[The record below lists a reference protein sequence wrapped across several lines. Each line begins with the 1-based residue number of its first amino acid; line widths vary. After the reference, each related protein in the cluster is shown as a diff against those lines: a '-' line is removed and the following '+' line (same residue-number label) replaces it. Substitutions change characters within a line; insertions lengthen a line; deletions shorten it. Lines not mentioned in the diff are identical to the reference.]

1 MGHSV
6 QTGRQVIQLL
16 NAIPVSAFGAIPVAN
31 TMGSV
36 FCDID
41 IETEVCIQELC

>member
-1 MGHSV
+1 MWHTV
-6 QTGRQVIQLL
+6 QIGRQVIELL

-31 TMGSV
+31 TVGSV

-41 IETEVCIQELC
+41 TETEVCIQELC